1 METRIALIGIIV
13 ENMDSVE
20 KLNHILHEYGQ
31 YIIGRMGIPYREKKV
46 NIISVAVDAPQDVIN
61 ALTGKIGALDG
72 IGAKTVYSRLALDAD
87 KKV

>member
-1 METRIALIGIIV
+1 MDTRIALIGIIV
-13 ENMDSVE
+13 EKMDSVE
-20 KLNHILHEYGQ
+20 KLNHILHEYGE

-46 NIISVAVDAPQDVIN
+46 SIISVAIDAPQDVIN

-72 IGAKTVYSRLALDAD
+72 IGAKTVYSRVAIDAD